1 MTVMPRFGHIC
12 ERCGHPI
19 RATVAD
25 PVISA
30 PSLGRGF
37 FHEQCAAKQWRGD
50 NNTEPP
56 EVETIDE
63 IADHAL
69 ALLEARNE

>member
-1 MTVMPRFGHIC
+1 MPRFGHIC
-12 ERCGHPI
+12 ERCGYPI

-37 FHEQCAAKQWRGD
+37 FHEQCAAKQWCGND
-50 NNTEPP
+50 DTNPP
-56 EVETIDE
+56 EVDDIDE
-63 IADHAL
+63 IADCAL
-69 ALLEARNE
+69 ALLEVR